1 MIPYSIH
8 WSKAAVVLV
17 ALAFSSGCTLGPE
30 SSIKRSE
37 VLLGQAVREPMLVEH
52 PTGALFVAGYSR
64 DEAEASDPPNLFR
77 SDDGGGTWIQVDVGT
92 TEEGARGN
100 SDVDLVVGPDGV
112 LYFLTMGFDRSVGE
126 GTHVSLGISR
136 DIGLTWT
143 WESISETRFDD
154 RPWLALTSESI
165 HVVWNDGSG
174 VRHSVRE
181 GEKTWRERER
191 ITTSGGSSHFAV
203 GPDGQLAVR
212 IAPGSASAQVVHE
225 DADWIALSMDD
236 GLSWEI
242 IEAPGERDWNE
253 IPRWV
258 EPIGWGPDG
267 TLYSLWSSGHDLW
280 LAVSTDLGKTWSERR
295 VATSE
300 ALAYFPFFSIQGDG
314 LMSASWFTGI
324 GDQLE
329 AHVSV
334 LDPGS
339 LGDIVRF
346 SAHFSVDAW
355 VGEGVDRQRDAAG
368 EYFPALFLA
377 DGDIA
382 AVLPIQGSEQ
392 GDGMSWIR
400 IRP

>member
-165 HVVWNDGSG
+165 HVVWNDGS
-174 VRHSVRE
+174 
-181 GEKTWRERER
+181 
-191 ITTSGGSSHFAV
+191 
-203 GPDGQLAVR
+203 
-212 IAPGSASAQVVHE
+212 
-225 DADWIALSMDD
+225 
-236 GLSWEI
+236 
-242 IEAPGERDWNE
+242 
-253 IPRWV
+253 
-258 EPIGWGPDG
+258 
-267 TLYSLWSSGHDLW
+267 
-280 LAVSTDLGKTWSERR
+280 
-295 VATSE
+295 
-300 ALAYFPFFSIQGDG
+300 
-314 LMSASWFTGI
+314 
-324 GDQLE
+324 
-329 AHVSV
+329 
-334 LDPGS
+334 
-339 LGDIVRF
+339 
-346 SAHFSVDAW
+346 
-355 VGEGVDRQRDAAG
+355 
-368 EYFPALFLA
+368 
-377 DGDIA
+377 
-382 AVLPIQGSEQ
+382 
-392 GDGMSWIR
+392 
-400 IRP
+400 